1 MVVLR
6 MILARKIMHPVL
18 RQHHPLGKLVPQLAA
33 VDCCQYRGSDL
44 EKREDDEQ
52 DTPYQPRGR
61 VRAARA
67 TETKR
72 TMANRAVHRHA
83 PCADEHRNASL
94 DCDAHRP
101 AHEAAAAAATIMDVH
116 RSAFRRSFVGC
127 EPAGRIRYICDEW
140 ANHDSKNCSRWKAHQ
155 PRFAEQF
162 KASDQKPE
170 HRDE

>member
-1 MVVLR
+1 MRMRCVILLQRVRRIVVLRRGYITLLMVVLR
-6 MILARKIMHPVL
+6 MILARKIMHRVL
-18 RQHHPLGKLVPQLAA
+18 RQHHPLGKLVPQLTA

-101 AHEAAAAAATIMDVH
+101 AHEAA
-116 RSAFRRSFVGC
+116 
-127 EPAGRIRYICDEW
+127 
-140 ANHDSKNCSRWKAHQ
+140 HQ
-155 PRFAEQF
+155 
-162 KASDQKPE
+162 S
-170 HRDE
+170 